1 MHCMSC
7 VLVEASYA
15 TLQETVQLTGIG
27 SALWLIY
34 TGTNRYPM
42 EQSMV

>member
-1 MHCMSC
+1 MHCMSS
-7 VLVEASYA
+7 VLAEASYA
-15 TLQETVQLTGIG
+15 TLQETLQLTGIG

-34 TGTNRYPM
+34 NRYPM